1 MDRHEY
7 FVQKIKEWGG
17 NPPNARPKLPVTV
30 DAFKKIVEYKVDNA
44 KIIRK
49 MRDLRLSLFAGHK
62 NPLSIV
68 TKEGFTFHDFFLIY
82 PVNTEMAL
90 QNMVSGCDSVDAIV
104 GSVDFKRLYLN
115 DFIEMKLGDKARA
128 KSILRNMNTL
138 IKTMCAQNMIG
149 YNYDN
154 NIKHSRLKRSI
165 EYRLKG
171 NYALAAL
178 MMVDVDTEK
187 YDTRIVVE
195 IIRQLEEKDERK
207 ITREIEVYSQLK
219 RFKQRYFPYVS
230 KPDSK
235 TNIAAQYDIPFDYL
249 FKDASV
255 APPPPP
261 PERPIALVSSSK
273 KNESMNE
280 VTVLFERERE
290 VARMFGFISAT
301 AKIDD
306 SKRTAF
312 LYEKLREIAPKLE
325 MAPKVIRTTVDLD
338 LTGVSREDVVRIA
351 FGFDENKDYDKE
363 DVDNKK
369 KLLSFLMRPPK
380 STKT

>member
-1 MDRHEY
+1 MDRHNY
-7 FVQKIKEWGG
+7 FVKKIEEWGG
-17 NPPNARPKLPVTV
+17 FSPNSRPKLPVTV

-49 MRDLRLSLFAGHK
+49 MRDLRLALFAGHK

-90 QNMVSGCDSVDAIV
+90 QNVFSGCDSVDDIV
-104 GSVDFKRLYLN
+104 GSEDFKRLYLN

-149 YNYDN
+149 YNYKLN
-154 NIKHSRLKRSI
+154 NKHSRLKQSI

-178 MMVDVDTEK
+178 MMVDVDTDK

-207 ITREIEVYSQLK
+207 ITREIKVYSQLK

-230 KPDSK
+230 KPDSN
-235 TNIAAQYDIPFDYL
+235 TNIATQYDIPFDYL

-255 APPPPP
+255 APPPPARP
-261 PERPIALVSSSK
+261 PALISNSK
-273 KNESMNE
+273 KN

-290 VARMFGFISAT
+290 VAQMFGFISAT

-312 LYEKLREIAPKLE
+312 LYEKLREVAPKLAL
-325 MAPKVIRTTVDLD
+325 APETTRETVTLD
-338 LTGVSREDVVRIA
+338 LTGVSREDVVQIA
-351 FGFDENKDYDKE
+351 FGFDENKDYEKE
-363 DVDNKK
+363 DVDISK
-369 KLLSFLMRPPK
+369 KLLSFLMRPQK